1 MKTKNKLVKDLE
13 KNGIV
18 LDDNMPYS
26 PKVIMLDNKPS
37 NYIICTDGSVYN
49 IATMKEKKAT
59 KMANNYMS
67 YALYMNGK
75 QYLRYAHR
83 LVAEAFIRN
92 PKNKPEVNHKDR
104 NKSNNDISN
113 LEWVT
118 PEENVD
124 HAKNTHV
131 EHSNDV
137 GSQYS
142 EKVIK
147 KCIAMLES
155 GKKSPRT
162 IAKKLGIRASTV
174 YNIQNKKI
182 YVYLTKGKKL
192 KNVEKFKDTKKY
204 SDDKIRRVCELLV
217 ENKLTPVEI
226 GKECKIPQSYI
237 LEILHLKKR
246 ADISKE
252 YDFSKYD
259 KKIHREEYDQSV
271 IDKIDDLLLKG
282 YRNCEIRD
290 KLGFPKTTRYKSL
303 VNNRKNTLRRQG
315 KLKDQE

>member
-1 MKTKNKLVKDLE
+1 MKIKNDLIKDLE
-13 KNGIV
+13 KHGIV

-37 NYIICTDGSVYN
+37 NYIICTDGSLYN
-49 IATMKEKKAT
+49 IETKKAKKAT
-59 KMANNYMS
+59 KGANGYMR
-67 YALYMNGK
+67 YTLYMNGK
-75 QYLRYAHR
+75 QYQRYAHR
-83 LVAEAFIRN
+83 LVAEAFIGN
-92 PKNKPEVNHKDR
+92 PKNKPDVNHKDR

-118 PEENVD
+118 AKENAD

-137 GSQYS
+137 GCPYS
-142 EKVIK
+142 DKTIK

-155 GKKSPRT
+155 GKKSPSR
-162 IAKKLGIRASTV
+162 IAKKLGMNTSTV

-182 YVYLTKGKKL
+182 YVHLTKGKKL

-204 SDDKIRRVCELLV
+204 SDEKIRRVCELLV
-217 ENKLTPVEI
+217 ENKLTPIEI

-259 KKIHREEYDQSV
+259 KKIQREEYDQSV

-303 VNNRKNTLRRQG
+303 VNNRKITLRQQG
-315 KLKDQE
+315 KITD